1 MRHTQKKITATVPPF
16 CLFFSGGS
24 STKKR
29 LYILAKKNCSQN
41 VSTIETKKS
50 GRQANVKSD
59 VAAAVLPLVR
69 KITDTR
75 KAVIDMAS
83 AKGTHSYCVNSG
95 YASI

>member
-1 MRHTQKKITATVPPF
+1 MSD
-16 CLFFSGGS
+16 C
-24 STKKR
+24 
-29 LYILAKKNCSQN
+29 
-41 VSTIETKKS
+41 EKS

-69 KITDTR
+69 KIIGTR
-75 KAVIDMAS
+75 KAVIDTAS